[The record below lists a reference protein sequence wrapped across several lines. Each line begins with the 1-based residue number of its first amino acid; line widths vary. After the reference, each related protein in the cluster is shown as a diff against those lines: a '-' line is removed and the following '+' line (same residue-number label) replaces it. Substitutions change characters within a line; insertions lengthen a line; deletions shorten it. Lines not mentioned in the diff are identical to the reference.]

1 LLRRLWFSDVDGMV
15 ATKPLNSFDGRV
27 ILLNGFPGVG
37 KFSIGRRLFN
47 LLDHKYVRFI
57 DNHLLIDP
65 VEAITPGRGSDHK
78 ALRYAF
84 RRVTFDALCDIADQ
98 SITIILTSCLSST
111 EEDQQVMEE
120 YLAIASRRKV
130 PFYLFNITCDR
141 SEHHSRLVTTER
153 STGSKTKLIDP
164 DILDSMVEKHKL
176 VEIAG
181 EERELPLTSGR
192 YMLEVDTTHNCI
204 EESAIKIYMLVK
216 IHES

>member
-1 LLRRLWFSDVDGMV
+1 
-15 ATKPLNSFDGRV
+15 
-27 ILLNGFPGVG
+27 
-37 KFSIGRRLFN
+37 
-47 LLDHKYVRFI
+47 
-57 DNHLLIDP
+57 

-176 VEIAG
+176 VEIAE

-192 YMLEVDTTHNCI
+192 YMFEVDTTHSCI

>member
-1 LLRRLWFSDVDGMV
+1 
-15 ATKPLNSFDGRV
+15 
-27 ILLNGFPGVG
+27 
-37 KFSIGRRLFN
+37 
-47 LLDHKYVRFI
+47 
-57 DNHLLIDP
+57 
-65 VEAITPGRGSDHK
+65 
-78 ALRYAF
+78 
-84 RRVTFDALCDIADQ
+84 
-98 SITIILTSCLSST
+98 
-111 EEDQQVMEE
+111 MEE

-176 VEIAG
+176 VEIAE

>member
-1 LLRRLWFSDVDGMV
+1 MV

-78 ALRYAF
+78 ALRHAF

-120 YLAIASRRKV
+120 HLAIASRRKV

-176 VEIAG
+176 VEIAE

-192 YMLEVDTTHNCI
+192 YMFEVDTTHSCI